1 VNERTMVQ
9 VYVDGMSWHR
19 VSIAYVFLAL
29 SRFGSIEFTPGVVGM
44 REAIEVWM
52 LLMYRSRLITSC

>member
-1 VNERTMVQ
+1 
-9 VYVDGMSWHR
+9 MSWHR

>member
-1 VNERTMVQ
+1 MVQ

-29 SRFGSIEFTPGVVGM
+29 SRFRAVEVTPSVASM
-44 REAIEVWM
+44 RTLIEV
-52 LLMYRSRLITSC
+52 RDVVVDVSQSVDN

>member
-1 VNERTMVQ
+1 MVQ

-29 SRFGSIEFTPGVVGM
+29 SRFGSIEFTPSVAVD
-44 REAIEVWM
+44 AYAVEVWM